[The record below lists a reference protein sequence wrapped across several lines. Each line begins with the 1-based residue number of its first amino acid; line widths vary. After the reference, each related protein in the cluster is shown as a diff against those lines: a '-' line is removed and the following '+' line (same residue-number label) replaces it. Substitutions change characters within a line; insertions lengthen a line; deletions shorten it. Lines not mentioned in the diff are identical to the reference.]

1 MSCLSVR
8 EIHASF
14 FSRSHSSTSSPF
26 KLVHCDVWISF
37 VLSTSGFRYYLVVL
51 DDFSHLCW
59 TFPLCHMSDVHQ
71 RLVESVAYDKTLFG
85 LPIKCFQADKGT
97 EFANQATNS
106 FFASHITML
115 RLSCP
120 YTSRQNGKAE
130 CMLRTINNSICTLL
144 IQAYMPTS
152 YQAEALAT
160 ST

>member
-85 LPIKCFQADKGT
+85 LPIKCFQADNGT

-106 FFASHITML
+106 FFASYITML

-120 YTSRQNGKAE
+120 YTSRQNGKSRMHASHYQQ
-130 CMLRTINNSICTLL
+130 LYLHPPYQSIH
-144 IQAYMPTS
+144 AYILPG
-152 YQAEALAT
+152 
-160 ST
+160 

>member
-85 LPIKCFQADKGT
+85 LPIKCFQADNGT
-97 EFANQATNS
+97 EFANPPTRSSLATS
-106 FFASHITML
+106 PCFAYHALT
-115 RLSCP
+115 P
-120 YTSRQNGKAE
+120 PDKTEKAE

-144 IQAYMPTS
+144 IKAYMPTS

>member
-85 LPIKCFQADKGT
+85 LPIKCFQADNGT
-97 EFANQATNS
+97 EFAN
-106 FFASHITML
+106 
-115 RLSCP
+115 P
-120 YTSRQNGKAE
+120 
-130 CMLRTINNSICTLL
+130 
-144 IQAYMPTS
+144 PTRS
-152 YQAEALAT
+152 SLAT
-160 ST
+160 SPCFAYHALTPPDKTEKPNACFALSTTLFAPSLSKHTCLHPTRLKL